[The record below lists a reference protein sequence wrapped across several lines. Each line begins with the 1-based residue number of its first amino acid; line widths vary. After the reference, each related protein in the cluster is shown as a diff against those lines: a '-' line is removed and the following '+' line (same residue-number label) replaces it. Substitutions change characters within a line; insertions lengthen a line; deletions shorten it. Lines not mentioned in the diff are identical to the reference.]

1 MMSTVTFLR
10 VAARFFHWDINTSA
24 SEKPTA
30 FPNRSDFPLRRGSR
44 VESVPF
50 FFSSSLSLF
59 LINKIEISLL
69 PLFIPFI
76 VL

>member
-1 MMSTVTFLR
+1 MMSTVTLFR

-50 FFSSSLSLF
+50 LRKFPLLCSTKCLSF
-59 LINKIEISLL
+59 QTNN
-69 PLFIPFI
+69 
-76 VL
+76 